1 MKLRLTTCIIV
12 PSSCGS
18 QSCVM
23 PTTRLREDLRVSWDL
38 SLPTT
43 LTCVGT
49 GGHSWIGLMHTSTP
63 GCTSIRHPSC
73 LREVDSEKF
82 NPAMITSRAWISV
95 ERSVED
101 DNLCWPEQKC
111 GIVSYVQEIYLVVL
125 SSGLCRVVKVVAI
138 LSASHTDRCHHD
150 CFISCPLDFA
160 THSIRDERLG

>member
-1 MKLRLTTCIIV
+1 MESSLMKLRLTTCIIV

-38 SLPTT
+38 SLPVT

-95 ERSVED
+95 EKSVED
-101 DNLCWPEQKC
+101 DNLCWPDQKC
-111 GIVSYVQEIYLVVL
+111 GIVSYVQVNSSCCSHFRAL
-125 SSGLCRVVKVVAI
+125 SCRK
-138 LSASHTDRCHHD
+138 SRRN
-150 CFISCPLDFA
+150 
-160 THSIRDERLG
+160 SIRKPHRPLPS